1 MYDRVLLPT
10 DGSEAAEAAAE
21 HAYSHADRYDAELH
35 VLHVVPENEST
46 SIVGRGNERLDT
58 LEARGHD
65 AVTPL
70 VEDATTR
77 DLSVTSAIEVGTPYR
92 KILAYADDH
101 DIDLIVMSTHGRSG
115 VGRVVMGSVTERVI
129 RVGELPVVA
138 VQRS

>member
-10 DGSEAAEAAAE
+10 DGSDAAEAAAE
-21 HAYSHADRYDAELH
+21 HAYSHAEQYDAELH
-35 VLHVVPENEST
+35 VLHVIPENEST
-46 SIVGRGNERLDT
+46 SIVGHGDERLDT

-65 AVTPL
+65 AITPL
-70 VEDATTR
+70 VEDASTR

-92 KILAYADDH
+92 EILSYADEH
-101 DIDLIVMSTHGRSG
+101 DVDLIVMSTHGRSG

-129 RVGELPVVA
+129 RVGETPVVA